1 MQPKPFENFVTT
13 PSYQAYEEHIEEHH
27 IEEHHDTSDLPTNE
41 NYPSEKHTR
50 VVFKKKVV
58 PAVESHQES
67 YQPQIQEEEYSDPIH
82 KEYSSQEAVVSITQ
96 RSKLPFNYHAH
107 ASTIS
112 PSTRT
117 AKRNAGNAPY
127 TQEEFKKLNKVV
139 HKMKRQRGTMRS
151 HEKTTTTTAKP

>member
-1 MQPKPFENFVTT
+1 MQPKPFENYVTT

-27 IEEHHDTSDLPTNE
+27 IEEHHTTPDLPTNE
-41 NYPSEKHTR
+41 NYPSDKHTR

-58 PAVESHQES
+58 PTIESHQES
-67 YQPQIQEEEYSDPIH
+67 YHPQIQEEEYSDPVH

-112 PSTRT
+112 PSTR
-117 AKRNAGNAPY
+117 KRNAPY

-151 HEKTTTTTAKP
+151 HEKTTTTAKP

>member
-1 MQPKPFENFVTT
+1 MTT

-27 IEEHHDTSDLPTNE
+27 TTADLPTNE
-41 NYPSEKHTR
+41 NYPSDQHTR

-58 PAVESHQES
+58 PTIPSHQER
-67 YQPQIQEEEYSDPIH
+67 YEPQIPEEEYSDPVH

-117 AKRNAGNAPY
+117 AKRNAPY

-139 HKMKRQRGTMRS
+139 QKMKRQRGTVRS